1 MNDTII
7 NKQKE
12 KIILILEKTPIIGIA
27 CQKIDISRSTF
38 YRWQKDDSN
47 FKELSQ
53 KAILNG
59 KFEIND
65 FAESQLISLIREK
78 SVSAIIYWLKNN
90 NPNYSEKD
98 KIIKVI
104 YDQLSPEQGEII
116 RQAINQNKNYETRK
130 KLKKNNNRMSK

>member
-1 MNDTII
+1 MTEKII
-7 NKQKE
+7 KKQKE
-12 KIILILEKTPIIGIA
+12 KAIYLFEKTPIVGFV

-38 YRWQKDDSN
+38 YRWQKEDPK

-65 FAESQLISLIREK
+65 FAESQLVSLIKEK
-78 SVSAIIYWLKNN
+78 NISAIIYWLKNN
-90 NPNYSEKD
+90 NPNYSEKNR
-98 KIIKVI
+98 IIKIV

-116 RQAINQNKNYETRK
+116 KQAISQNKNYETRK
-130 KLKKNNNRMSK
+130 KLTKHNK